1 MNMVFDHG
9 YLNVFSIEG
18 PDYDTQL
25 VAIRNLLF
33 RQGKTDQELEK
44 QIDAMGAVAANERAV
59 DEWVDL
65 LHTSIYQDAAHS
77 MAAVGMI
84 VPFFESMFGR
94 LLRNM
99 GRELDRKDL
108 KRQGIGEKIIVHL
121 KETGLLPYLPDG
133 LDSTLSA
140 LCAYRNRMFHNGFE
154 WPQKECSKFDKSI
167 EASAWPTDWF
177 QKATLGDDAWM
188 FYMSPAFVEHC
199 IQTMEELPKG
209 LKRFQSENEETTLP
223 VGSREGVT
231 DVSDGCGGCM

>member
-33 RQGKTDQELEK
+33 RQGKADQELEK
-44 QIDAMGAVAANERAV
+44 QIDAMGAVAANDRAV

-84 VPFFESMFGR
+84 APFFESMFGR

-108 KRQGIGEKIIVHL
+108 KRKGIGEKIIVHL
-121 KETGLLPYLPDG
+121 KEAGLLPYLPDG
-133 LDSTLSA
+133 LDSTLLA
-140 LCAYRNRMFHNGFE
+140 LFAYRNRMFHNGFE
-154 WPQKECSKFDKSI
+154 WPQKECSKFEKSI
-167 EASAWPTDWF
+167 E
-177 QKATLGDDAWM
+177 
-188 FYMSPAFVEHC
+188 
-199 IQTMEELPKG
+199 
-209 LKRFQSENEETTLP
+209 KRPHGQRIGSRKLRSETTHGCSICRLRSSNTAFKRWRKYLR
-223 VGSREGVT
+223 GSRGSSQRMKRLLFPL
-231 DVSDGCGGCM
+231 DPARG